1 MSKSLLLILLFYFTA
16 NFIYAGTTGKIS
28 GSVTDN
34 ATGEPLPG
42 VNVIL
47 QETGLGAATNVDG
60 FYVINN
66 IPPGQYNVTF
76 SAVGYQ
82 KKEFVGVK
90 VSVDFT
96 TKIDV
101 KLSETSVELEA
112 VVVQAEAPLV
122 RKDLTSSQTTVD
134 AEQIE
139 NLPVESITQ
148 LLTLQAGINQGING
162 ELHIRGGRS
171 NEIAYSVN
179 GISISNPFDNTR
191 TIQIATNAIQEL
203 SVVSGTFNAEYGNA
217 LSGIVNTVTKEG
229 TNKYKGKISFYTG
242 DNLSGRKDVFF
253 NVDDIKPLSNYVGEL
268 TFGGPIPFTNDKVTF
283 FLSGRYNSDDGWLY
297 GVREHTVFDSAYINP
312 IDPND
317 VRVAMS
323 GDGKIVP
330 MNPSEDIS
338 ATGKLTFKPFS
349 TLKINY
355 DALYSR
361 SKYKSYSH
369 DFKYNPD
376 GTSTYRDEGIL
387 NSLEVRHALS
397 DKTFYTLKGSYN
409 LHYYSNYLYPLLDSQ
424 GNEVDY
430 YAGKGV
436 AGLHAD
442 PRYQPDYKLNKPSPY
457 TFNFGGTD
465 NGQNYEKAQTF
476 LGKLDFTSQIS
487 EHHEIKTGVQLKSH
501 ILDYE
506 SFEIKRDST
515 RYLVPTIPGTE
526 TPDHDLYRKKPVEFS
541 AYLQDKM
548 EFESLILNIGLRYD
562 YFNPRSLAST
572 NITYPSPN
580 DPSLPVNIDKS
591 SLLERAEPKHQIS
604 PRIGISFPITDKGII
619 HFSYGHFFQMPPF
632 QNLYTN
638 SAFKYGLA
646 SGEVLFGNANLKP
659 EKQVTYEIGL
669 QQQLFEDLAF
679 NVTGFY
685 KDVRD
690 LLAVQSIRVSGDKTY
705 RKYVNKDYGNIKGI
719 TFSLTKRRNPGDLI
733 GVTLDY
739 TFQVS
744 EGNDVNTD
752 AFFLDLSSGRQ
763 SENVVIY
770 LPWDQTQTLNTT
782 VSLGEPDNWNL
793 SIIGKLGT
801 GLPYTPQILEKQ
813 VYVKTNSGRRPSTA
827 TVDLL
832 AEKTFRYFDLNFI
845 IFLKVFNLFDTLND
859 RFVYE
864 DTGRSTYSLFQ
875 NSGKAVSADDLAER
889 VPGVHSSE
897 EYYNRPNYYYPPR
910 EVRVGLSLEF

>member
-1 MSKSLLLILLFYFTA
+1 MKNFLLLFLFYFSA

-28 GSVTDN
+28 GTVTDN
-34 ATGEPLPG
+34 ETGEPIPG
-42 VNVIL
+42 VNVIIR
-47 QETGLGAATNVDG
+47 ETGLGAATNLDG

-101 KLSETSVELEA
+101 KLSESSVELEA

-134 AEQIE
+134 ADQIK

-191 TIQIATNAIQEL
+191 TIEIATNAIQEL

-242 DNLSGRKDVFF
+242 DNLSGRKNVFF
-253 NVDDIKPLSNYVGEL
+253 NVDDVKPLSNYVGEL

-312 IDPND
+312 SNPND
-317 VRVAMS
+317 VTVAMS
-323 GDGKIVP
+323 GDGAVVP
-330 MNPSEDIS
+330 MNTSEDIS

-349 TLKINY
+349 TVKINY

-361 SKYKSYSH
+361 SKYKAYSH

-387 NSLEVRHALS
+387 NSLEVRHALN

-409 LHYYSNYLYPLLDSQ
+409 LHYYSNYLYPLLDSR

-465 NGQNYEKAQTF
+465 NGQSYEKAQTF
-476 LGKLDFTSQIS
+476 LGKVDLTSQVS
-487 EHHEIKTGVQLKSH
+487 EHHEIKAGAQIKSH

-506 SFEIKRDST
+506 SFVVRRDSI

-562 YFNPRSLAST
+562 YFNPRSLTST

-580 DPSLPVNIDKS
+580 DPSLPANIDKS
-591 SLLERAEPKHQIS
+591 SLLKKADPKHQIS
-604 PRIGISFPITDKGII
+604 PRIGVSFPITDKGII

-638 SAFKYGLA
+638 AAFKYGLA

-719 TFSLTKRRNPGDLI
+719 TFSLTKRRNQGDLI

-739 TFQVS
+739 TFQVT

-782 VSLGEPDNWNL
+782 VSLGEPGNWNL

-832 AEKTFRYFDLNFI
+832 AEKTFNYFNMNFI

-875 NSGKAVSADDLAER
+875 NSGKAISADDLAER

-910 EVRVGLSLEF
+910 EVRLGLSLEF